1 VLGEGVAELLEGA
14 RSELDALRALCGVL
28 DEEAADRLARVLS
41 LLTVCADEVEAARDA
56 PLAAARDAV
65 HQAPS
70 RPGVGILVV
79 DELPVVRQGLRSV
92 LADVA
97 GFEVVAE
104 ASSGAEALRL
114 LTRGDVAA
122 DVVVLDVT
130 MNGADGIAVTRRL
143 RQAGIPVRV
152 VALTVDHEPGTVSE
166 AIAAGVDGYLLKTAG
181 VPEIAEAIRRVAGGE
196 RVIAAELTS
205 ALLDG
210 YTAMRAELTRREA
223 GLRRDELS
231 ILEGIADGL
240 SYRELAKTLY
250 MSEITVRRRVQ
261 NVYRK
266 LDVTDRAHAVAVAMR
281 RGLM

>member
-1 VLGEGVAELLEGA
+1 
-14 RSELDALRALCGVL
+14 
-28 DEEAADRLARVLS
+28 VLS